1 MESNNELIANLKK
14 EVKEELKGE
23 FNETAVGYIHIFNKR
38 LEEKLREQG
47 IEYDKEKLEH
57 KQREQENEKL
67 YRKN

>member
-1 MESNNELIANLKK
+1 MESNNELIANIKK

-57 KQREQENEKL
+57 KQID
-67 YRKN
+67 

>member
-14 EVKEELKGE
+14 EVKEDLKGE

-57 KQREQENEKL
+57 KQID
-67 YRKN
+67 

>member
-1 MESNNELIANLKK
+1 MESNNELIANLKR

-57 KQREQENEKL
+57 KQID
-67 YRKN
+67 

>member
-23 FNETAVGYIHIFNKR
+23 FNETAVVYIHIFNKR

-57 KQREQENEKL
+57 KQID
-67 YRKN
+67 

>member
-14 EVKEELKGE
+14 EVKEQLKGE

-57 KQREQENEKL
+57 KQID
-67 YRKN
+67 

>member
-47 IEYDKEKLEH
+47 IEYDKEKLEN
-57 KQREQENEKL
+57 KQID
-67 YRKN
+67 

>member
-14 EVKEELKGE
+14 EVKEELKGK
-23 FNETAVGYIHIFNKR
+23 FNETAVGYIHIFIKR

-57 KQREQENEKL
+57 KQID
-67 YRKN
+67 

>member
-1 MESNNELIANLKK
+1 MESNDELIANLKK

-57 KQREQENEKL
+57 KQID
-67 YRKN
+67 